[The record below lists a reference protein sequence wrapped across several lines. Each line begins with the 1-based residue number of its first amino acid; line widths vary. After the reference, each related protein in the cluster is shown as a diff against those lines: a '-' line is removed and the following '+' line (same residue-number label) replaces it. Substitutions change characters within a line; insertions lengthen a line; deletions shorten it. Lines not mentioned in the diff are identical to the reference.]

1 VGRGDTLV
9 ELDLQEAFAISAMF
23 SRGNGD
29 DVRYALTRGVA
40 LARSLADG
48 DRARRQR
55 LQRRLCQ
62 LRDLRHDDSTR
73 ASSGRRSVRRCDDGL
88 PGRQLRRDQRHV
100 ACWRRPAALS
110 VAARAQASGV
120 SLARGG

>member
-1 VGRGDTLV
+1 MGRGDTLV

-62 LRDLRHDDSTR
+62 LRDLRHDDSH
-73 ASSGRRSVRRCDDGL
+73 VRRAAGGRCGVRPDGL